1 MDKTKPYLDEDGTL
15 VIPFECGDHTYKYWK
30 QEGRSLADILAELG
44 TGEEV
49 WDSYTHVPYSAA
61 SAVPDGADPEREP
74 EANAGNA
81 PALPAT
87 SAAPEA
93 TASPA
98 SPASPE
104 ADLAQPP
111 AMA

>member
-44 TGEEV
+44 AGEEV
-49 WDSYTHVPYSAA
+49 WDSYTHVPYSPAA
-61 SAVPDGADPEREP
+61 APDGAE
-74 EANAGNA
+74 
-81 PALPAT
+81 
-87 SAAPEA
+87 AAPEA
-93 TASPA
+93 GGDSAPVAPAAASAAPDA
-98 SPASPE
+98 TASPE